1 MSEEKLSVKKRIV
14 KISNLLR
21 VKKEGENKFANYIY
35 FQPDAILANLNP
47 LLEEYNLF
55 TKFQL
60 RIHPEKDN
68 FYVGELTIEDVD
80 NADDK
85 QVYYFDI
92 EKAEVKGAN
101 PAQNSG
107 ATLTYGKRY
116 SLMNAFNIADND
128 DDFDSNK
135 MTELQKK
142 SSNANNNANIKK
154 STKNANNNANIK
166 KSTKDR
172 INDMVNVFK
181 KEFDVSKE
189 QIEKFI
195 GKKVDS
201 INDAELSKL
210 SVVYSNIK
218 SGKNKK
224 EEYFK

>member
-1 MSEEKLSVKKRIV
+1 MSEKLSVKKRIV
-14 KISNLLR
+14 KIANLLR
-21 VKKEGENKFANYIY
+21 LEKDGKNTFSNYDY
-35 FQPDAILANLNP
+35 FTPNLVLANLNP
-47 LLEEYNLF
+47 LLEEHNLITIF
-55 TKFQL
+55 NLK
-60 RIHPEKDN
+60 IHEFKDD
-68 FYVGELTIEDVD
+68 YYTAYLTI
-80 NADDK
+80 ADTDTDEK
-85 QVYYFDI
+85 VEYQFDI

-101 PAQNSG
+101 KAQNSG
-107 ATLTYGKRY
+107 ATLTYAKRY

-142 SSNANNNANIKK
+142 GKNNAQNNNIKK
-154 STKNANNNANIK
+154 STKE
-166 KSTKDR
+166 R
-172 INDMVNVFK
+172 VNDMVNVFK

>member
-1 MSEEKLSVKKRIV
+1 MSDKLSVKKRIV
-14 KISNLLR
+14 KITNLLR
-21 VKKEGENKFANYIY
+21 LEKDGKNTFSNYDY
-35 FQPDAILANLNP
+35 FTPNLVLAKLNP
-47 LLEEYNLF
+47 LLEENNLITLF
-55 TKFQL
+55 NLKVHEF
-60 RIHPEKDN
+60 KDD
-68 FYVGELTIEDVD
+68 YYTAYLTIEDTDSPEKVEY
-80 NADDK
+80 
-85 QVYYFDI
+85 QFDI

-101 PAQNSG
+101 KAQNSG
-107 ATLTYGKRY
+107 ATLTYAKRY

-154 STKNANNNANIK
+154 STKN
-166 KSTKDR
+166 R
-172 INDMVNVFK
+172 VNDMVNVFK

-210 SVVYSNIK
+210 SVVYGNIK

>member
-1 MSEEKLSVKKRIV
+1 MSEKLSVKKRIV
-14 KISNLLR
+14 KIANLLR
-21 VKKEGENKFANYIY
+21 LEKDGKNTFSNYDY
-35 FQPDAILANLNP
+35 FTPNLVLANLNP
-47 LLEEYNLF
+47 LLEEHNLITIF
-55 TKFQL
+55 NLK
-60 RIHPEKDN
+60 IHEFKDD
-68 FYVGELTIEDVD
+68 YYTACLTI
-80 NADDK
+80 ADTDTDEK
-85 QVYYFDI
+85 VEYQFDI

-101 PAQNSG
+101 KAQNSG
-107 ATLTYGKRY
+107 ATLTYAKRY
-116 SLMNAFNIADND
+116 SLMNAFNIADNN

-142 SSNANNNANIKK
+142 GKNNAQNNNIKK
-154 STKNANNNANIK
+154 STKE
-166 KSTKDR
+166 R
-172 INDMVNVFK
+172 VNDMVNVFK

>member
-14 KISNLLR
+14 KIANLLR
-21 VKKEGENKFANYIY
+21 VKKEGENKFANYTY

-47 LLEEYNLF
+47 LLEEYDLF
-55 TKFQL
+55 TKFEL
-60 RIHPEKDN
+60 KVHPTKEN
-68 FYVGELTIEDVD
+68 YYLGELTIEDVD
-80 NADDK
+80 TEDGK
-85 QVYYFDI
+85 QIYEFDI

-101 PAQNSG
+101 AAQNSG

-135 MTELQKK
+135 MTELHKK
-142 SSNANNNANIKK
+142 NTRNTYN
-154 STKNANNNANIK
+154 NIK

-172 INDMVNVFK
+172 VNDMMNVFK
-181 KEFDVSKE
+181 KEFDISKE

>member
-1 MSEEKLSVKKRIV
+1 MSEEKLSVKKRII
-14 KISNLLR
+14 KIANLLR
-21 VKKEGENKFANYIY
+21 VKKDGENKFANYNY
-35 FQPDAILANLNP
+35 FQPDVILANLNP
-47 LLEEYNLF
+47 LLEENNLF

-60 RIHPEKDN
+60 KVHPTKEN
-68 FYVGELTIEDVD
+68 YYVGELTIEDID
-80 NADDK
+80 TEEGK
-85 QVYYFDI
+85 QVYEFDI

-107 ATLTYGKRY
+107 ATLTYAKRY

-128 DDFDSNK
+128 DDFDSNR

-154 STKNANNNANIK
+154 STK
-166 KSTKDR
+166 DR
-172 INDMVNVFK
+172 VTDMVNVFK
-181 KEFDVSKE
+181 KEFDITKE

-195 GKKVDS
+195 GKKVDN
-201 INDAELSKL
+201 ITDADLSKL
-210 SVVYSNIK
+210 SVIYNNIK

>member
-1 MSEEKLSVKKRIV
+1 MSEEKMSVKKRIV

-21 VKKEGENKFANYIY
+21 VKKEGENKFANYTY

-55 TKFQL
+55 IKFQL
-60 RIHPEKDN
+60 RIHPQKEN

-80 NADDK
+80 NSDDK
-85 QVYYFDI
+85 EVYYFDI

-135 MTELQKK
+135 MTELQKR
-142 SSNANNNANIKK
+142 SSNANNNANN
-154 STKNANNNANIK
+154 TNIK

-195 GKKVDS
+195 GKKVEN

>member
-1 MSEEKLSVKKRIV
+1 MSEEKLSVKKRII
-14 KISNLLR
+14 KIANLLR
-21 VKKEGENKFANYIY
+21 VKKDGENKFANYNY
-35 FQPDAILANLNP
+35 FQPDVILANLNP
-47 LLEEYNLF
+47 LLEENNLF

-60 RIHPEKDN
+60 KVHPTKEN
-68 FYVGELTIEDVD
+68 YYVGELIIEDID
-80 NADDK
+80 TEEGK
-85 QVYYFDI
+85 QVYEFDI

-107 ATLTYGKRY
+107 ATLTYAKRY

-128 DDFDSNK
+128 DDFDSNR

-142 SSNANNNANIKK
+142 SSNANNNANM
-154 STKNANNNANIK
+154 K

-172 INDMVNVFK
+172 VTDMMNVFK

-195 GKKVDS
+195 GKKIES

>member
-1 MSEEKLSVKKRIV
+1 MSEEKMSVKKRIV

-21 VKKEGENKFANYIY
+21 VKKEGENKFANYTY

-55 TKFQL
+55 IKFQL
-60 RIHPEKDN
+60 RIHPQKEN

-80 NADDK
+80 NSDDK
-85 QVYYFDI
+85 EVYYFDI

-135 MTELQKK
+135 MTELQKR
-142 SSNANNNANIKK
+142 SSNANNNA
-154 STKNANNNANIK
+154 NNANIK

-195 GKKVDS
+195 GKKVEN

>member
-1 MSEEKLSVKKRIV
+1 MPEEKLSVKKRIV

-21 VKKEGENKFANYIY
+21 VKKEGENKFANYTY

-47 LLEEYNLF
+47 LLEEYDLF
-55 TKFQL
+55 IKFQL
-60 RIHPEKDN
+60 RIHPQKEN

-80 NADDK
+80 NSDDK
-85 QVYYFDI
+85 EVYYFDI

-135 MTELQKK
+135 MTELQKGSLK
-142 SSNANNNANIKK
+142 AN
-154 STKNANNNANIK
+154 KNTNMK

-172 INDMVNVFK
+172 VNDMVNVFK

-195 GKKVDS
+195 GKKVEN
-201 INDAELSKL
+201 INDADLSKL

-218 SGKNKK
+218 SGKKKK
-224 EEYFK
+224 EEYFR

>member
-14 KISNLLR
+14 KIANLLR
-21 VKKEGENKFANYIY
+21 LEKDGKNTFSGYDY
-35 FQPDAILANLNP
+35 FKPDSIMSKLNP
-47 LLEEYNLF
+47 LLEEYNLITLF
-55 TKFQL
+55 NLK
-60 RIHPEKDN
+60 IHEFKDD
-68 FYVGELTIEDVD
+68 YYTAYLTI
-80 NADDK
+80 ADTNSDEK
-85 QVYYFDI
+85 VEYQFDI

-101 PAQNSG
+101 KAQNSG
-107 ATLTYGKRY
+107 ATLTYAKRY

-142 SSNANNNANIKK
+142 SSNANNNANN
-154 STKNANNNANIK
+154 TNIK

-172 INDMVNVFK
+172 VNDMVNVFK

-195 GKKVDS
+195 GKKVEN
-201 INDAELSKL
+201 INDAEISKL

-224 EEYFK
+224 EEYFR

>member
-1 MSEEKLSVKKRIV
+1 
-14 KISNLLR
+14 
-21 VKKEGENKFANYIY
+21 
-35 FQPDAILANLNP
+35 
-47 LLEEYNLF
+47 
-55 TKFQL
+55 
-60 RIHPEKDN
+60 
-68 FYVGELTIEDVD
+68 
-80 NADDK
+80 
-85 QVYYFDI
+85 
-92 EKAEVKGAN
+92 
-101 PAQNSG
+101 
-107 ATLTYGKRY
+107 
-116 SLMNAFNIADND
+116 MNAFNIADND

-154 STKNANNNANIK
+154 STK
-166 KSTKDR
+166 DR
-172 INDMVNVFK
+172 VNDMVNVFK

>member
-14 KISNLLR
+14 KIANLLR
-21 VKKEGENKFANYIY
+21 LEKDGRNTFSGYDY
-35 FQPDAILANLNP
+35 FKPDSILAAINP
-47 LLEEYNLF
+47 LLEEYDLF
-55 TKFQL
+55 TKFEL
-60 RIHPEKDN
+60 KVHPTKEN
-68 FYVGELTIEDVD
+68 YYVGELTIEDVD
-80 NADDK
+80 TEDGK
-85 QVYYFDI
+85 QIYEFDI

-101 PAQNSG
+101 AAQNSG

-128 DDFDSNK
+128 DDYDSNK
-135 MTELQKK
+135 MTELQKG
-142 SSNANNNANIKK
+142 SSKTN
-154 STKNANNNANIK
+154 KNTNIK

-172 INDMVNVFK
+172 VNDMVNVFK

-195 GKKVDS
+195 GKKVEN

>member
-1 MSEEKLSVKKRIV
+1 MSEEKMSVKKRVI
-14 KISNLLR
+14 KIANLLR
-21 VKKEGENKFANYIY
+21 VKKDGENKFANYIY

-60 RIHPEKDN
+60 KVHPTKEN

-80 NADDK
+80 TEEGK
-85 QVYYFDI
+85 QIYVFDI

-107 ATLTYGKRY
+107 ATLTYAKRY

-128 DDFDSNK
+128 DDFDSNR

-142 SSNANNNANIKK
+142 EAITPQSTNIKK
-154 STKNANNNANIK
+154 T
-166 KSTKDR
+166 TKDR
-172 INDMVNVFK
+172 VKDMIKVFK
-181 KEFDVSKE
+181 SDLDVTQE

-195 GKKVDS
+195 GKKLSS
-201 INDAELSKL
+201 ITDADLSKL
-210 SVVYSNIK
+210 SVIYTNIK

-224 EEYFK
+224 EEYFN

>member
-21 VKKEGENKFANYIY
+21 VKKEGENKFANYTY

-55 TKFQL
+55 IKFQL
-60 RIHPEKDN
+60 RIHPQKEN

-80 NADDK
+80 NSDDK
-85 QVYYFDI
+85 EVYYFDI

-135 MTELQKK
+135 MTELQKR
-142 SSNANNNANIKK
+142 SSNANNNA
-154 STKNANNNANIK
+154 NNANIK

-195 GKKVDS
+195 GKKVEN

>member
-14 KISNLLR
+14 KIANLLR
-21 VKKEGENKFANYIY
+21 VKKEGENKFANYSY
-35 FQPDAILANLNP
+35 FQPDVILANLNP
-47 LLEEYNLF
+47 LLEENNLF

-60 RIHPEKDN
+60 KIHPTKEN
-68 FYVGELTIEDVD
+68 YYVGELTIEDVD
-80 NADDK
+80 SEEGK
-85 QVYYFDI
+85 QVYEFDI

-101 PAQNSG
+101 AAQNSG

-135 MTELQKK
+135 MTKLQKK
-142 SSNANNNANIKK
+142 GTNNAQNK
-154 STKNANNNANIK
+154 NIK

-172 INDMVNVFK
+172 VNDMVSVFK

-195 GKKVDS
+195 GKKVEN

-218 SGKNKK
+218 ADKNKK

>member
-1 MSEEKLSVKKRIV
+1 MSEKLSVKKRII
-14 KISNLLR
+14 KIANLLR
-21 VKKEGENKFANYIY
+21 VKKEGENKFANYTY

-55 TKFQL
+55 IKFQL
-60 RIHPEKDN
+60 RIHPQKEN

-80 NADDK
+80 NSDDK
-85 QVYYFDI
+85 EVYYFDI

-107 ATLTYGKRY
+107 ATLTYSKRY

-142 SSNANNNANIKK
+142 SSNANNNANN
-154 STKNANNNANIK
+154 TNIK

-195 GKKVDS
+195 GKKVED

>member
-1 MSEEKLSVKKRIV
+1 MSEKLSVKKRIV
-14 KISNLLR
+14 KIANLLR
-21 VKKEGENKFANYIY
+21 LEKDGINTFGGYDY
-35 FQPDAILANLNP
+35 FKPDSILAAINP
-47 LLEEYNLF
+47 LLEEYDLF
-55 TKFQL
+55 TKFEL
-60 RIHPEKDN
+60 KVHPTKEN
-68 FYVGELTIEDVD
+68 YYLGELTIEDVD
-80 NADDK
+80 TEDGK
-85 QVYYFDI
+85 QIYEFDI

-101 PAQNSG
+101 KAQNSG
-107 ATLTYGKRY
+107 ATLTYAKRY
-116 SLMNAFNIADND
+116 SLMNAFNIADNND
-128 DDFDSNK
+128 DYDSNK
-135 MTELQKK
+135 MSELQKK
-142 SSNANNNANIKK
+142 NANN
-154 STKNANNNANIK
+154 TNIK

-195 GKKVDS
+195 GKKVEN

>member
-21 VKKEGENKFANYIY
+21 VKKEGENKFANYTY

-47 LLEEYNLF
+47 LLEEYDLF
-55 TKFQL
+55 TKFEL
-60 RIHPEKDN
+60 KVHPTKAN
-68 FYVGELTIEDVD
+68 YYLGELTIEDVD
-80 NADDK
+80 TEDDK
-85 QVYYFDI
+85 QIYEFDI

-101 PAQNSG
+101 AAQNSG

-154 STKNANNNANIK
+154 STK
-166 KSTKDR
+166 DR
-172 INDMVNVFK
+172 VNDMVNVFK

-218 SGKNKK
+218 AGKNKK

>member
-21 VKKEGENKFANYIY
+21 VKKEGENKFANYTY

-55 TKFQL
+55 IKFQL
-60 RIHPEKDN
+60 RIHPQKEN

-80 NADDK
+80 NSDDK
-85 QVYYFDI
+85 EVYYFDI

-135 MTELQKK
+135 MTELQKR
-142 SSNANNNANIKK
+142 SSNANNNANN
-154 STKNANNNANIK
+154 TNIK

-195 GKKVDS
+195 GKKVEN
-201 INDAELSKL
+201 INDAEISKL

>member
-1 MSEEKLSVKKRIV
+1 MSEEKLSVKKRII
-14 KISNLLR
+14 KIANLLR
-21 VKKEGENKFANYIY
+21 VKKDGENKFANYSY
-35 FQPDAILANLNP
+35 FQPDVILANLNP
-47 LLEEYNLF
+47 LLEENNLF

-60 RIHPEKDN
+60 KVHPTKEN
-68 FYVGELTIEDVD
+68 YYVGELTIEDID
-80 NADDK
+80 TEEGK
-85 QVYYFDI
+85 QVYEFDI

-101 PAQNSG
+101 KAQNSG
-107 ATLTYGKRY
+107 ATLTYAKRY

-142 SSNANNNANIKK
+142 GANNAQ
-154 STKNANNNANIK
+154 NNNIK

-172 INDMVNVFK
+172 VNDMVNVFK
-181 KEFDVSKE
+181 KEFDISKE

-195 GKKVDS
+195 GKKVEN
-201 INDAELSKL
+201 INDAEISKL

>member
-1 MSEEKLSVKKRIV
+1 MSEEKLSVKKRII
-14 KISNLLR
+14 KIANLLR
-21 VKKEGENKFANYIY
+21 VKKDGENKFANYNY
-35 FQPDAILANLNP
+35 FQPDVILANLNP
-47 LLEEYNLF
+47 LLEENNLF

-60 RIHPEKDN
+60 KVHPTKEN
-68 FYVGELTIEDVD
+68 YYVGELTIEDID
-80 NADDK
+80 TEEGK
-85 QVYYFDI
+85 QVYEFDI

-107 ATLTYGKRY
+107 ATLTYAKRY

-128 DDFDSNK
+128 DDFDSNR

-154 STKNANNNANIK
+154 STK
-166 KSTKDR
+166 DR
-172 INDMVNVFK
+172 VTDMVNVFK

-195 GKKVDS
+195 GKKVEN

>member
-1 MSEEKLSVKKRIV
+1 MSEEKLSVKKRII
-14 KISNLLR
+14 KIANLLR
-21 VKKEGENKFANYIY
+21 VKKDGENKFANYNY
-35 FQPDAILANLNP
+35 FQPDVILANLNP
-47 LLEEYNLF
+47 LLEENNLF

-60 RIHPEKDN
+60 KVHPTKEN
-68 FYVGELTIEDVD
+68 YYVGELTIEDID
-80 NADDK
+80 TEEDK
-85 QVYYFDI
+85 QVYEFDI

-107 ATLTYGKRY
+107 ATLTYAKRY

-128 DDFDSNK
+128 DDFDSNR

-154 STKNANNNANIK
+154 STK
-166 KSTKDR
+166 DR
-172 INDMVNVFK
+172 VTDMMNVFK

-195 GKKVDS
+195 GKKIES

>member
-1 MSEEKLSVKKRIV
+1 MSEEKMSVKKRIV

-21 VKKEGENKFANYIY
+21 VKKEGENKFANYTY

-55 TKFQL
+55 IKFQL
-60 RIHPEKDN
+60 RIHPQKEN

-80 NADDK
+80 NSDDK
-85 QVYYFDI
+85 EVYYFDI

-135 MTELQKK
+135 MTELQKR
-142 SSNANNNANIKK
+142 SSNANNNA
-154 STKNANNNANIK
+154 NNANIK

-181 KEFDVSKE
+181 KEFGVSKE

-195 GKKVDS
+195 GKKVED

>member
-14 KISNLLR
+14 KIANLLR
-21 VKKEGENKFANYIY
+21 LEKDGKNTFSGYDY
-35 FQPDAILANLNP
+35 FKPDSIMSKLNP
-47 LLEEYNLF
+47 LLEEYNLITLF
-55 TKFQL
+55 NLK
-60 RIHPEKDN
+60 IHEFKDD
-68 FYVGELTIEDVD
+68 YYTAYLTI
-80 NADDK
+80 ADTGTDEK
-85 QVYYFDI
+85 VEYQFDI

-101 PAQNSG
+101 KAQNSG
-107 ATLTYGKRY
+107 ATLTYAKRY

-142 SSNANNNANIKK
+142 G
-154 STKNANNNANIK
+154 TKNAQNNNIK

-172 INDMVNVFK
+172 VNDMVNVFK

-195 GKKVDS
+195 GKKIES

-218 SGKNKK
+218 TGKNKK

>member
-142 SSNANNNANIKK
+142 GTNNAQ
-154 STKNANNNANIK
+154 NNNIK

-172 INDMVNVFK
+172 VNDMVNVFK
-181 KEFDVSKE
+181 KEFDISKE

-195 GKKVDS
+195 GKKVEN
-201 INDAELSKL
+201 INDAEISKL

>member
-1 MSEEKLSVKKRIV
+1 MSEKLSVKKRII
-14 KISNLLR
+14 KIANLLR

-55 TKFQL
+55 IKFQL

-135 MTELQKK
+135 MTELHKKGTSNTTNNKNKIAAKK
-142 SSNANNNANIKK
+142 SIKE
-154 STKNANNNANIK
+154 
-166 KSTKDR
+166 R
-172 INDMVNVFK
+172 INDMVKVFK
-181 KEFDVSKE
+181 DEFDISKE

-195 GKKVDS
+195 GKKVEN

>member
-1 MSEEKLSVKKRIV
+1 MSEEKLSVKKRII
-14 KISNLLR
+14 KIANLLR
-21 VKKEGENKFANYIY
+21 VKKDGENKFANYSY
-35 FQPDAILANLNP
+35 FQPDVILANLNP
-47 LLEEYNLF
+47 LLEEYDLF
-55 TKFQL
+55 TKFEL
-60 RIHPEKDN
+60 KVHPTKED
-68 FYVGELTIEDVD
+68 YYLGELTIEDVD
-80 NADDK
+80 TEDGK
-85 QVYYFDI
+85 QIYEFDI

-101 PAQNSG
+101 KAQNSG
-107 ATLTYGKRY
+107 ATLTYAKRY

-142 SSNANNNANIKK
+142 GKNNVQ
-154 STKNANNNANIK
+154 NNNIK

-172 INDMVNVFK
+172 VNDMVNVFK
-181 KEFDVSKE
+181 EEFDVSKE

-195 GKKVDS
+195 GKKVEN
-201 INDAELSKL
+201 INDAEISKL

>member
-1 MSEEKLSVKKRIV
+1 MSEEKLSVKKRII
-14 KISNLLR
+14 KIANLLR
-21 VKKEGENKFANYIY
+21 VKKDGENKFANYSY
-35 FQPDAILANLNP
+35 FQPDVILANLNP
-47 LLEEYNLF
+47 LLEENNLF

-60 RIHPEKDN
+60 KVHPTKEN
-68 FYVGELTIEDVD
+68 YYVGELTIEDID
-80 NADDK
+80 TEEGK
-85 QVYYFDI
+85 QVYEFDI

-101 PAQNSG
+101 KAQNSG
-107 ATLTYGKRY
+107 ATLTYAKRY

-142 SSNANNNANIKK
+142 GTNNAQ
-154 STKNANNNANIK
+154 NNKIK

-172 INDMVNVFK
+172 VNDMVNVFK

-195 GKKVDS
+195 GKKVEN

>member
-1 MSEEKLSVKKRIV
+1 MSEEKLSVKKRII
-14 KISNLLR
+14 KIANLLR
-21 VKKEGENKFANYIY
+21 VKKDGENKFANYNY
-35 FQPDAILANLNP
+35 FQPDVILANLNP
-47 LLEEYNLF
+47 LLEENNLF

-60 RIHPEKDN
+60 KVHPTKEN
-68 FYVGELTIEDVD
+68 YYVGELTIEDID
-80 NADDK
+80 TEEDK
-85 QVYYFDI
+85 QVYEFDI

-107 ATLTYGKRY
+107 ATLTYAKRY

-128 DDFDSNK
+128 DDFDSNR

-142 SSNANNNANIKK
+142 SSNANNNANM
-154 STKNANNNANIK
+154 K

-172 INDMVNVFK
+172 VTDMMNVFK

-195 GKKVDS
+195 GKKIES

>member
-1 MSEEKLSVKKRIV
+1 MDEKLSVKKRII
-14 KISNLLR
+14 KIANLLR
-21 VKKEGENKFANYIY
+21 VKKEGENKFSNYMY
-35 FQPDAILANLNP
+35 FEPDAILSELNP
-47 LLEEYNLF
+47 LLEENNLITLF
-55 TKFQL
+55 NLKVHEF
-60 RIHPEKDN
+60 KDD
-68 FYVGELTIEDVD
+68 YYTAYLTI
-80 NADDK
+80 ADTDTDEK
-85 QVYYFDI
+85 VEYQFDI

-101 PAQNSG
+101 KAQNSG
-107 ATLTYGKRY
+107 ATLTYAKRY

-142 SSNANNNANIKK
+142 GKNNVQ
-154 STKNANNNANIK
+154 NNNIK

-172 INDMVNVFK
+172 VNDMVNVFK
-181 KEFDVSKE
+181 EEFDVSKE

-195 GKKVDS
+195 GKKVEN
-201 INDAELSKL
+201 INDAEISKL